1 MLYVATMQVLHYN
14 KLQPA
19 KQVHLDTLPFR
30 QIMPQRS
37 LPFVFKVATF
47 HFSSH
52 KCIFHLIFSSL
63 DQNYEIT

>member
-19 KQVHLDTLPFR
+19 KQVHLVTLPC
-30 QIMPQRS
+30 S
-37 LPFVFKVATF
+37 LQFVFKVATF

-52 KCIFHLIFSSL
+52 TFIFHLIFSSL
-63 DQNYEIT
+63 DKNYEFT